1 MSKMTLYS
9 FGSIEIDSSP
19 ERVMLS
25 QHDDEAGAQEIVVA
39 RDQLPSL
46 IRLLQAAEAEGQSN
60 G

>member
-1 MSKMTLYS
+1 MSKMTLHS
-9 FGSIEIDSSP
+9 FGSIEIDSSH

>member
-1 MSKMTLYS
+1 MTLYS